1 MPEAGKLLAF
11 FCGYDILN
19 KNVQQMDIRIHFDG
33 QLQPD
38 CENVALQATKLPFPF
53 CILGSPLRRT
63 ARVKR

>member
-38 CENVALQATKLPFPF
+38 CENVALQVTKLPSPS
-53 CILGSPLRRT
+53 CILESPLRRT
-63 ARVKR
+63 AWVMR

>member
-38 CENVALQATKLPFPF
+38 CENVASQATILPFPLLYTW
-53 CILGSPLRRT
+53 IT
-63 ARVKR
+63 VKENCKG